1 MQFLQPSPICLT
13 SWVMLLNDSACL
25 APAGQGMAAVPHR
38 IAVFSVHGCRY
49 TTPAEEGVYIHGLYL
64 EGCRWDPLK
73 RVLAESQPKVQLR
86 NLPVLLVAS
95 YAQWN

>member
-1 MQFLQPSPICLT
+1 MTQRAWPQLAKAWPQSLT
-13 SWVMLLNDSACL
+13 GSLYF
-25 APAGQGMAAVPHR
+25 QYMAV
-38 IAVFSVHGCRY
+38 
-49 TTPAEEGVYIHGLYL
+49 TPAEEGVYIHGLYL